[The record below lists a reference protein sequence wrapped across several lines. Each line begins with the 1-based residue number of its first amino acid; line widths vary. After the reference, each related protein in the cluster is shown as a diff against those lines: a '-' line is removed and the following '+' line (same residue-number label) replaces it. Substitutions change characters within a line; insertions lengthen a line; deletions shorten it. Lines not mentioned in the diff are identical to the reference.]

1 MNKRSDTP
9 PRAPAFATVPGTDY
23 AALYAPEPIKPR
35 ITSTADTPR
44 WGGTPARL
52 RVQPGPAVSGAGLAV
67 PRAIVSEGG
76 APASYPRTDDR
87 YTAVM
92 ASPPTTFV
100 TGGAED
106 DDDDPLDAP
115 AAAAPPRVPGDPDTP
130 GDHPDA
136 HQPAREALELMPP
149 DAACGSRRQDGWSAA
164 NQRSF
169 LEALAEG
176 HGVDVA
182 ARRVGLS
189 ATSAYAFRRTAKG
202 AVFALGWRAAAL
214 VARDSIA
221 ETLLVRALE
230 GTVDTIVRGETV
242 ITRHKY
248 DNRLGLAL
256 LARLDRQAESAP
268 DADAKAARLVAQE
281 FDAYLDLVGRDQGAA
296 RAGLFLARRTGGAGA
311 GAWAGAGGADDAA
324 GGDAHD
330 LGPIYAL
337 AAADRLV
344 RTGVA
349 TAAEVDIADL
359 DPAARANW
367 SGEQWA
373 RAEAAGM
380 VALAPPPPA
389 PSPAGEDET
398 ALSSQHSQHSA
409 EEEDDDDYDYDDD
422 DDYAEAGD
430 VGGALPGFDPPVWRC
445 ETTGA
450 WRTRFPPPAGFAG
463 AVVGDYGDDDY
474 ARTLTPA
481 EAELMDAAQDL
492 SRASLAASERQDRDR
507 WFARVTTRIAALT
520 VQLAASADPG
530 DGSGAE
536 PGLDPGTGLH
546 ASR

>member
-52 RVQPGPAVSGAGLAV
+52 RVQPGPAVSGPGLAV
-67 PRAIVSEGG
+67 PRAAVPEGG

-106 DDDDPLDAP
+106 DDDDPLDTP
-115 AAAAPPRVPGDPDTP
+115 AAAAPPRASADPDTP
-130 GDHPDA
+130 GDHPDP
-136 HQPAREALELMPP
+136 HQPAPDALELMPP
-149 DAACGSRRQDGWSAA
+149 GAACGSRRQDGWSAA
-164 NQRSF
+164 NQRRF

-248 DNRLGLAL
+248 DNRPGLAL

-296 RAGLFLARRTGGAGA
+296 RAGLFLARRTGGPAGQGPGHGPGQGAPMMPRGPMRMISGRSTRSPPPTGSSAPASRPRPRSISPISIPPRAPAGA
-311 GAWAGAGGADDAA
+311 ASNGRAPRPPGWSRSPRRPPRPLPPRTTKPRHRLNIRNIRPRRRTTTIMTTMMTMRRRGTSGARCPVSTRPSG
-324 GGDAHD
+324 
-330 LGPIYAL
+330 
-337 AAADRLV
+337 
-344 RTGVA
+344 
-349 TAAEVDIADL
+349 
-359 DPAARANW
+359 AARRP
-367 SGEQWA
+367 A
-373 RAEAAGM
+373 RG
-380 VALAPPPPA
+380 APA
-389 PSPAGEDET
+389 SRRLRG
-398 ALSSQHSQHSA
+398 
-409 EEEDDDDYDYDDD
+409 
-422 DDYAEAGD
+422 
-430 VGGALPGFDPPVWRC
+430 
-445 ETTGA
+445 
-450 WRTRFPPPAGFAG
+450 
-463 AVVGDYGDDDY
+463 
-474 ARTLTPA
+474 
-481 EAELMDAAQDL
+481 
-492 SRASLAASERQDRDR
+492 SRAR
-507 WFARVTTRIAALT
+507 WSAIMVTTTMPVR
-520 VQLAASADPG
+520 
-530 DGSGAE
+530 
-536 PGLDPGTGLH
+536 
-546 ASR
+546 SRRPRRS

>member
-52 RVQPGPAVSGAGLAV
+52 RVQPGPAVPGAGLAV
-67 PRAIVSEGG
+67 PRAIVPGGG

-87 YTAVM
+87 YTAVI

-106 DDDDPLDAP
+106 DDDDALDTP
-115 AAAAPPRVPGDPDTP
+115 AAAAPPRAPADPDTP
-130 GDHPDA
+130 GDHPDP
-136 HQPAREALELMPP
+136 HQPARDVLDLMPP
-149 DAACGSRRQDGWSAA
+149 GAACGSRRQDGWSAA
-164 NQRSF
+164 NQRRF

-281 FDAYLDLVGRDQGAA
+281 FDAYLDLVGRDQ
-296 RAGLFLARRTGGAGA
+296 ARRARGCSSRGG
-311 GAWAGAGGADDAA
+311 
-324 GGDAHD
+324 
-330 LGPIYAL
+330 
-337 AAADRLV
+337 
-344 RTGVA
+344 
-349 TAAEVDIADL
+349 
-359 DPAARANW
+359 
-367 SGEQWA
+367 
-373 RAEAAGM
+373 
-380 VALAPPPPA
+380 
-389 PSPAGEDET
+389 PAG
-398 ALSSQHSQHSA
+398 QGQ
-409 EEEDDDDYDYDDD
+409 
-422 DDYAEAGD
+422 GR
-430 VGGALPGFDPPVWRC
+430 GRGR
-445 ETTGA
+445 
-450 WRTRFPPPAGFAG
+450 R
-463 AVVGDYGDDDY
+463 
-474 ARTLTPA
+474 
-481 EAELMDAAQDL
+481 
-492 SRASLAASERQDRDR
+492 
-507 WFARVTTRIAALT
+507 
-520 VQLAASADPG
+520 
-530 DGSGAE
+530 
-536 PGLDPGTGLH
+536 
-546 ASR
+546 

>member
-9 PRAPAFATVPGTDY
+9 PRPPAFATVPGTDY

-52 RVQPGPAVSGAGLAV
+52 RVQPGPAVPGAGLSV
-67 PRAIVSEGG
+67 PRAIVPGGG
-76 APASYPRTDDR
+76 APASYPRKDDR
-87 YTAVM
+87 HTAVM

-100 TGGAED
+100 TGGAEEED
-106 DDDDPLDAP
+106 DDALDTP
-115 AAAAPPRVPGDPDTP
+115 DAAAPPRASADPDTP
-130 GDHPDA
+130 GDDPDP
-136 HQPAREALELMPP
+136 HQPAPDALELMPP
-149 DAACGSRRQDGWSAA
+149 GAACGSRRQDGWSAA
-164 NQRSF
+164 NQRRF

-311 GAWAGAGGADDAA
+311 GAGGADDAA
-324 GGDAHD
+324 GADAHD

-359 DPAARANW
+359 DPAARAGW

-389 PSPAGEDET
+389 PPPAGDDET
-398 ALSSQHSQHSA
+398 ALASQHSQHSA
-409 EEEDDDDYDYDDD
+409 AEEDDDDHDDD

-430 VGGALPGFDPPVWRC
+430 VGRALPGFDPPVWRC
-445 ETTGA
+445 AATGA

-463 AVVGDYGDDDY
+463 AVIGDYGDDDY
-474 ARTLTPA
+474 ARALTPA

>member
-9 PRAPAFATVPGTDY
+9 PRPPAFATVPGTDY
-23 AALYAPEPIKPR
+23 AALYAPEPVKPR

-52 RVQPGPAVSGAGLAV
+52 RVQPGPAVSGASLAV
-67 PRAIVSEGG
+67 PRAIVSGDG
-76 APASYPRTDDR
+76 APASGARTDDR

-100 TGGAED
+100 TGGAEE

-115 AAAAPPRVPGDPDTP
+115 AAAPPPRAPGDPDTP
-130 GDHPDA
+130 GDDPDP
-136 HQPAREALELMPP
+136 HQPPLDALDLMPP
-149 DAACGSRRQDGWSAA
+149 GAACGSRRQDGWSAA
-164 NQRSF
+164 NQRRF

-311 GAWAGAGGADDAA
+311 GGADDAA

-359 DPAARANW
+359 DPAARAGW

-380 VALAPPPPA
+380 VALAPQPPA
-389 PSPAGEDET
+389 TPPAGDDET
-398 ALSSQHSQHSA
+398 ASSSQHSQHSA
-409 EEEDDDDYDYDDD
+409 EEEDDDDDYDDDD

-445 ETTGA
+445 EATGA

-474 ARTLTPA
+474 ARALTPA

-530 DGSGAE
+530 DVSGAE